1 MPKLSCIMSN
11 YNTDPAYL
19 QKAIESVLNQT
30 FRDFELIIV
39 DDCSTDMRSKKLIET
54 LSVKDSRIKPV
65 YNNVNMG
72 LAASLNRAI
81 AFSSGEYVIRFDTD
95 DICFRNRF
103 EQQYKYIEKNCY

>member
-81 AFSSGEYVIRFDTD
+81 AFSRGNMSFGLIQMIFASGIGLNSN
-95 DICFRNRF
+95 IN
-103 EQQYKYIEKNCY
+103 I